1 MDVFRSEMVTEEP
14 IVMALMARPS
24 PSSTPER
31 KTSRVI
37 IQPPVSES
45 TISPL
50 SNGSAESVSTP
61 LTDVPITILEE
72 VETLVTTKPTSSVV
86 VPSGTPT
93 MSVSVFA
100 PTVFVEESENIT
112 ALTVG
117 NHTIPSIL
125 EINETISII
134 AVIEKTNSS
143 ETPMVPT
150 EKVSSDISVLNHTTT
165 PEIPRSPP
173 PRVKYRSSK
182 RRKSSKVK
190 ESTGPSKAMEELHAR
205 NRSRVSLTTISSL
218 GFDYRSYYRRNSFVP
233 INISDPITGWI
244 SGSSQFIRY
253 MNTVFI
259 PNQKKNILNQN
270 KLIVYAKRGTTGIAG
285 QMSGMCDVLLLAIL
299 NKRVFQCW
307 DNSHGS

>member
-24 PSSTPER
+24 LSPTPER
-31 KTSRVI
+31 KTSQVT
-37 IQPPVSES
+37 IQPTVSEPTNS
-45 TISPL
+45 TLL
-50 SNGSAESVSTP
+50 SGSTESISTP
-61 LTDVPITILEE
+61 LTDIPITILEE
-72 VETLVTTKPTSSVV
+72 VETLVNTKPTSSVI
-86 VPSGTPT
+86 VPNTTLPMN
-93 MSVSVFA
+93 MSMFG
-100 PTVFVEESENIT
+100 PTVFAEKSENIT

-117 NHTIPSIL
+117 NQTIPSIL

-134 AVIEKTNSS
+134 AVIEKTNPG
-143 ETPMVPT
+143 ETTMVPT
-150 EKVSSDISVLNHTTT
+150 EKVNSDISAMNYTATS
-165 PEIPRSPP
+165 EIPMPT
-173 PRVKYRSSK
+173 PRGVKQRSSK

-190 ESTGPSKAMEELHAR
+190 GNTEPSKEMEEMHAK

-218 GFDYRSYYRRNSFVP
+218 GFDYRSYYRHNSFVP
-233 INISDPITGWI
+233 INISDPVTEWI
-244 SGSSQFIRY
+244 SGSSQFIHY

-299 NKRVFQCW
+299 NNRVFQC
-307 DNSHGS
+307 